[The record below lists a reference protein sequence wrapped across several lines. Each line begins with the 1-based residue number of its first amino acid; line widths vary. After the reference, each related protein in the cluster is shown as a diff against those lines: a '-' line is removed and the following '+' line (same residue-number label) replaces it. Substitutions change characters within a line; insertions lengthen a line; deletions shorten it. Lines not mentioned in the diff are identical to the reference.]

1 MNTNGSN
8 FPVTTTTTT
17 DLKSPFVPKYSCCN
31 EKNVRLG
38 MNQDWPF
45 YSTISICLTSLETE
59 GLCRIQARNKNKI
72 NHLVRRKHSLQ
83 GSSITSPDLTIIITI
98 WVQGIAES
106 SSSCTMR
113 HLPLQ
118 SFHLVWSL
126 LSCNLPITV
135 CVLWA
140 HVKFLFNNHHF
151 SHSCRCIWLFFNR

>member
-1 MNTNGSN
+1 ME
-8 FPVTTTTTT
+8 
-17 DLKSPFVPKYSCCN
+17 SPSLPKYSCCN

-45 YSTISICLTSLETE
+45 YSIITICLMSLETE
-59 GLCRIQARNKNKI
+59 GLCQIQGHNKKKI
-72 NHLVRRKHSLQ
+72 HHLVRRKHSLQ

-106 SSSCTMR
+106 SDSYNMR
-113 HLPLQ
+113 HLPHLPLQ
-118 SFHLVWSL
+118 SLHLAWSL
-126 LSCNLPITV
+126 LNCNLPIIV

-140 HVKFLFNNHHF
+140 HVKFFFNIHDF